1 MPVTPSNVDELFVKL
16 QNTVYSASED
26 DGHIQICAVKNSSL
40 TFAFNFDVILFLNS
54 TDESSLEGLCCIST
68 KERLSCSFS
77 ADFPVSSE
85 VLHFDLLSQTA
96 CVDMVINND
105 DIAEKNKV
113 FQIYLSRTP
122 GLDGQITILN
132 SPPGS
137 LFLQDNDGI

>member
-40 TFAFNFDVILFLNS
+40 TFAFNFDVILSLNS

-85 VLHFDLLSQTA
+85 VLHFDLLSPTA

-105 DIAEKNKV
+105 DIAEKNKYICQEPLVWMDRLQSLTHLLEACSFRIMMV
-113 FQIYLSRTP
+113 FS
-122 GLDGQITILN
+122 
-132 SPPGS
+132 
-137 LFLQDNDGI
+137 